1 MERVIRFTCHISAV
15 SDLAKITTVETINSS
30 AFIWQ
35 INEHYREPHPELGAG
50 VRIEE
55 KVGMEA
61 APLELKVLSR
71 VV

>member
-1 MERVIRFTCHISAV
+1 MEM
-15 SDLAKITTVETINSS
+15 INSS

-35 INEHYREPHPELGAG
+35 INKHYCEPHPELGTG
-50 VRIEE
+50 VRTEE

-61 APLELKVLSR
+61 APLELTVLSR

>member
-1 MERVIRFTCHISAV
+1 M
-15 SDLAKITTVETINSS
+15 ETINSS

-50 VRIEE
+50 VRTEE
-55 KVGMEA
+55 KVEMEA
-61 APLELKVLSR
+61 APLELTVLSR